1 MSLPLQLTFNMQ
13 LKSDLTFANYC
24 LGSNKDA
31 VSLLTVNYDNLF
43 DSIKS
48 IVYLYG
54 NPGVGLSHLLQASCH
69 HVDAMGGRSMYLP
82 MSQMIH
88 YSPDVIEG
96 VEYFDQVC
104 IDDIGIISRIP
115 KWEEAIFDLFNR
127 AYDSKVKIIISSK
140 KPPAKSD
147 IKLKDLRSRLSWGV
161 VFKINSLTD
170 AEKLEAIKLRSKLQG
185 HNLNE
190 DVIRFLI
197 SRSKNDMHNEFNVLN
212 KLDYA
217 SLKEKRKITI
227 PFIKNIMSW

>member
-24 LGSNKDA
+24 QGCNSDA
-31 VSLLTVNYDNLF
+31 ISLLAVNYDNLF
-43 DSIKS
+43 DSLKS

-82 MSQMIH
+82 MMQMIH
-88 YSPDVIEG
+88 CSPDIIDGIER
-96 VEYFDQVC
+96 FHQVC
-104 IDDIGIISRIP
+104 IDDIDVISGMP
-115 KWEEAIFDLFNR
+115 KWEEAIFNLFNR
-127 AYDSKVKIIISSK
+127 AYDAKVKIIISSK
-140 KPPAKSD
+140 KSPLD
-147 IKLKDLRSRLSWGV
+147 TEIKLKDLKSRLSWGV
-161 VFKINSLTD
+161 VFKINSLND
-170 AEKLEAIKLRSKLQG
+170 EEKIEAIKIRSKLQG

-190 DVIRFLI
+190 EVIRFLI
-197 SRSKNDMHNEFNVLN
+197 SRSKNNMHNEFNILN